1 MNVLH
6 LSTYDYGGAGKAAY
20 RLHHN
25 LRSCGYGSRMLVLYK
40 HTDDPDVIELQG
52 GRFLSR
58 PLNLGMKAL
67 LKVFTIQDYY
77 FQHQISSLM
86 NSYHDLYAHLGFKPD
101 VIVAHWISNFISI
114 HDLYRLQ
121 RDTGA
126 PVIWYLMDMAP
137 LTGGCH
143 YAWDCTRYMKQCGRC
158 PALRS
163 IWWHD
168 LSYAN
173 WRKKHE
179 LVQDMVLT
187 VVAGSGSLL
196 SQAEKATV
204 FENKRI
210 EKIMLGVDEEIFKP
224 APPNA
229 ARKKLDLPL
238 VAKIVFL
245 GAQSMALRRKG
256 MPYLM
261 DALRILAG
269 DSDFDYENIVL
280 AVAGDGFDSAPLDG
294 NFQYRKLG
302 FLADES
308 MLATAYQAADLFVCP
323 SIEDSG
329 PMMINEAI
337 MCGTPVVAFDMGVAQ
352 DLVHTGKT
360 GYLAELKN
368 SEDLASGIRH
378 ILGLSD
384 NEAISISEKCR
395 SLALEVTSPRAQIEA
410 FLKLLGTI
418 SS

>member
-58 PLNLGMKAL
+58 ALNLGMKTL
-67 LKVFTIQDYY
+67 LKVFTRQDYY
-77 FQHQISSLM
+77 FQHQISSLIK
-86 NSYHDLYAHLGFKPD
+86 SVHDLYAHLGFKPD

-114 HDLYRLQ
+114 NDLYRLQ
-121 RDTGA
+121 HDTGV

-163 IWWHD
+163 IWRHD

-179 LVQDMVLT
+179 LVQDMDLT
-187 VVAGSGSLL
+187 VVAGSGSLFY
-196 SQAEKATV
+196 QAKIASI
-204 FENKRI
+204 FESKRI
-210 EKIMLGVDEEIFKP
+210 EKIMLGVDDKIFKP
-224 APPNA
+224 VPRRA

-238 VAKIVFL
+238 DSKIVFL
-245 GAQSMALRRKG
+245 GAQSMSLRRKG
-256 MPYLM
+256 MSYLM
-261 DALRILAG
+261 DALRVFAG
-269 DSDFDYENIVL
+269 EPGFDCGNIVL
-280 AVAGDGFDSAPLDG
+280 AVAGGDFDSVPLDG
-294 NFQYRKLG
+294 RLQFRKLG
-302 FLADES
+302 FLADDRI
-308 MLATAYQAADLFVCP
+308 LANAYQAADFFVCP

-352 DLVHTGKT
+352 DLVHTGET

-368 SEDLASGIRH
+368 SEDLASGIRY
-378 ILGLSD
+378 ILELSD
-384 NEAISISEKCR
+384 NEAISMSEQCR
-395 SLALEVTSPRAQIEA
+395 SLALEVTSPRAQVEA
-410 FLKLLGTI
+410 FLKLLGAI
-418 SS
+418 LS